1 MPITIFGKKISAANF
16 SVGVTGATQFVNAIL
31 GFATVPLL
39 IHYFSTDDY
48 GIWVTLLSLI
58 TWIGIFDFGIGY
70 SFKNKVT
77 ESLVDKNAAS
87 INALFK
93 QCMQYY
99 LIITTLLLILFFV
112 LLKVNPIL
120 SQHKLLSILIYVPA
134 ILVFPLGLSG
144 QILQGLRLAHIASIY
159 GMAKSASWTLS
170 VGILV
175 FLEQKSTVLGCAMLY
190 STLHVGMSVFVFY
203 LALKKSALRMPT
215 IQELRMPLVFDKTI
229 ITGLQFFALQI
240 SGLFFFSMGN
250 YYIYS
255 NLSAKDT
262 MDYDLINKIFT
273 FFFSFFN
280 TTIGVYWA
288 EIAYYKASSDY
299 LKLKQIY
306 RNLLLFSGLF
316 SIGAW
321 ILTLVAPPFIFF
333 WTKGKV
339 NITTINCIPFAFLIT
354 VQAFTYNGAVFM
366 NAFEKVKL
374 QIVLAAISIVF
385 LYPLLQYGF
394 EHDYKIATPPLVS
407 AILVLPALIGCNIM
421 AVKLIASVKQA

>member
-1 MPITIFGKKISAANF
+1 MSISIFGKKISAANF
-16 SVGVTGATQFVNAIL
+16 SVGVTGAVQFVNAL
-31 GFATVPLL
+31 LSFAIVPLL
-39 IHYFSTDDY
+39 IQYFSTDDY

-77 ESLVDKNAAS
+77 ESLVDKNSTS

-93 QCMQYY
+93 QCVQYY
-99 LIITTLLLILFFV
+99 IIISAVLLVLFLIL
-112 LLKVNPIL
+112 LNVNNIL
-120 SQHKLLSILIYVPA
+120 AQHKVLATIIYVPS
-134 ILVFPLGLSG
+134 ILAFPLSLSG
-144 QILQGLRLAHIASIY
+144 QILQGLRLAHIGSIY
-159 GMAKSASWTLS
+159 GMIKSGSWAIF

-175 FLEQKSTVLGCAMLY
+175 LLGQKSNILLCATLY
-190 STLHVGMSVFVFY
+190 STLNVGISLFIFY
-203 LALKKSALRMPT
+203 VALRKAALRLPT
-215 IQELRMPLVFDKTI
+215 IQDLLTPLIFDKTI

-240 SGLFFFSMGN
+240 SSLLFFSMGN

-255 NLSAKDT
+255 NLSPKDT
-262 MDYDLINKIFT
+262 MDYDTINKIFT

-288 EIAYYKASSDY
+288 EITYHKASSNY
-299 LKLKQIY
+299 FKLQQIFK
-306 RNLLLFSGLF
+306 NLLLFSGIF
-316 SIGAW
+316 SVLTW
-321 ILTLVAPPFIFF
+321 LLTLVAPSFIFF

-339 NITTINCIPFAFLIT
+339 NVTSMDCVPFALLIT
-354 VQAFTYNGAVFM
+354 VQSIAYNGAVFM

-374 QIVLAAISIVF
+374 QILLAVISIVF

-394 EHDYKIATPPLVS
+394 QHDYKIATPPLVS